1 MMRSSQRCAFAIVA
15 LIFSLVIFGAA
26 TAAQTS
32 NATLQGIVADTSGA
46 VLPGVTVKLES
57 PSTGLTRDLVT
68 NAAGV
73 YVFNFLPAG
82 NYVVSAE
89 LSGFKTAR
97 HDQVR
102 LEIGQNLELDLRM
115 EVGQLSEVVNVE
127 GTAAPLDRT
136 SPTIGTVIQAS
147 QLKELPL
154 AGRHWAGLMLLAPG
168 AINTGD
174 GTHLSTRFVGRARDD
189 NNWTF
194 DGIDATGVKDPR
206 QDSAAR
212 LIISSESIAE
222 FRVSSSMYSAE
233 SGTAAG
239 GQVQLISKMGT
250 NQFIGTAY
258 NFIRNDAFDSR
269 PFGTLGSLPPFSLN
283 QFGVN
288 LGGPIV
294 SGRTFFFANY
304 EGLRQRQTQ
313 SFTRFVPSAAFR
325 SSITGPLASVVTL
338 YPAGTGRTSD
348 PNIDEWRGTNQVT
361 ADENAGLVRID
372 QRLTDKM
379 SFYARY
385 NFDKAN
391 IVSPSGTGFT
401 TNKLRPSN
409 FAAHFQ
415 RIFSPTIVNEL
426 KFGYNASL
434 RDSVRQGPS
443 SAQISVS
450 GFEALTGPQEVTENG
465 RSFSVLNDTA
475 ILRGRHNLKVGGE
488 IRRIL
493 VGVGEGN
500 TTSLSYNSRPNFQN
514 NLLESFSIIDFP
526 LVEGQRWWYLGYI
539 QDDMKL
545 RPNLTVN
552 AGLRYEYYSVVQEKN
567 GRDKVWRLSCG
578 GYCPPG
584 TSWYDPDFNNF
595 APRVGF
601 AWAPTRFNDKTVV
614 RGGFGVFYGPGQND
628 DVFAPIDNSG
638 SRIGLE
644 RVTVPSLRFPIEPF
658 LPLALT
664 TGESPRA
671 LDEHRVDMHANQ
683 YSVSVQQALPWRL
696 TTQIGYVGNKGYHML
711 DRNNINLID
720 PATGRRPLPNFGR
733 VDIKGSESRTSF
745 NGLQL
750 SLHRQMSDG
759 FLFGA
764 QYMWSHALDE
774 GALGGGESQE
784 PQNAACRSCEWG
796 TTNQDIP
803 HTLTVNWV
811 YELPFGTGRGN
822 FGDVGLLEHIFGG
835 WQLSG
840 LMQARTGRPLT
851 ITVNRAGSDLPDGNN
866 RNQRPDIV
874 PGVDFY
880 PANQTPDQW
889 MNIAAFAVPARGTWG
904 NAGRNILRGPGLFQV
919 DLAMQK
925 RFAINGRRNFEFRWE
940 AFNAFNRMNLGNP
953 GTNIS
958 TPATFGRITGPLNS
972 GYGTGTARQ
981 MQMMLRMNF

>member
-1 MMRSSQRCAFAIVA
+1 MMRSSRWCAFAILA
-15 LIFSLVIFGAA
+15 LVFCLVGFGTDA
-26 TAAQTS
+26 TAQTS
-32 NATLQGIVADTSGA
+32 NATLQGIVSDTSGA

-57 PSTGLTRDLVT
+57 PSTGLSRDLVT
-68 NAAGV
+68 NSAGV

-82 NYVVSAE
+82 IYVVSAE

-102 LEIGQNLELDLRM
+102 LEIGQNLQLDLRM

-136 SPTIGTVIQAS
+136 SPTIGTVIQSS

-233 SGTAAG
+233 SGMAAG

-250 NQFIGTAY
+250 NQFTGTAY

-269 PFGTLGSLPPFSLN
+269 PFGTLGELPPFSLN
-283 QFGVN
+283 QFGIN

-294 SGRTFFFANY
+294 TGRTFFFVNY

-325 SSITGPLASVVTL
+325 AGVTGALASVVAL
-338 YPAGTGRTSD
+338 YPAGTGPTSD
-348 PNIDEWRGTNQVT
+348 AAIDEWRGTNQVT

-372 QRLTDKM
+372 QRISDKM
-379 SFYARY
+379 TFYARY
-385 NFDKAN
+385 NFDRADIIN
-391 IVSPSGTGFT
+391 PGDTGFT
-401 TNKLRPSN
+401 TNQLRPSN
-409 FAAHFQ
+409 FASHLQ
-415 RIFSPTIVNEL
+415 RIFSPSVVNEL

-434 RDSVRQGPS
+434 RESVRQGPS
-443 SAQISVS
+443 TAQIGIS
-450 GFEALTGPQEVTENG
+450 GFTALTGPEEQIEDG
-465 RSFSVLNDTA
+465 RSFSLIDDIA
-475 ILRGRHNLKVGGE
+475 ILRGRHNIKMGGE
-488 IRRIL
+488 IRRIF

-500 TTSLSYNSRPNFQN
+500 TTSVTYQSRPNFQN
-514 NLLESFSIIDFP
+514 NVLESFSIVDFP
-526 LVEGQRWWYLGYI
+526 YVEGRRWWYTGYV
-539 QDDMKL
+539 QDDIKL
-545 RPNLTVN
+545 RPNLTIN
-552 AGLRYEYYSVVQEKN
+552 AGLRYEYYSVVKEKS
-567 GRDKVWRLSCG
+567 GRDKVWRVSCG
-578 GYCPPG
+578 GFCAPG
-584 TSWYDPDFNNF
+584 TPWYDPDFNNF
-595 APRVGF
+595 GPRLGV
-601 AWAPTRFNDKTVV
+601 AWAPERFNDRTVI
-614 RGGFGVFYGPGQND
+614 RGGFGRFYGPGQND

-638 SRIGLE
+638 SRIALE
-644 RVTVPSLRFPIEPF
+644 RVTVPTLRFPIDPF
-658 LPLALT
+658 LPLAAT
-664 TGESPRA
+664 TGVAARA
-671 LDEHRVDMHANQ
+671 VDEHRVDMYADH

-696 TTQIGYVGNKGYHML
+696 TTQIGYVGNQGRHML
-711 DRNNINLID
+711 DRSYVNLID
-720 PATGRRPLPNFGR
+720 PATGRRPLGQYGR
-733 VDIKGSESRTSF
+733 VDIKGSDSKTNF

-750 SLHRQMSDG
+750 SLHRQMSGG
-759 FLFGA
+759 FLFGT
-764 QYMWSHALDE
+764 QYMWSHAFDE
-774 GALGGGESQE
+774 GSLGGGESQT
-784 PQNAACRSCEWG
+784 PQNVACRSCEWA

-811 YELPFGTGRGN
+811 YELPFGTERGA
-822 FGDVGLLEHIFGG
+822 FGEASLMEHLFGG

-840 LMQARTGRPLT
+840 LMQARSGRPLT
-851 ITVNRAGSDLPDGNN
+851 VTVTRGGSDLPDGNN
-866 RNQRPDIV
+866 SGQRPDV
-874 PGVDFY
+874 VSGVDPY
-880 PANQTPDQW
+880 PATKTPDQW
-889 MNIAAFAVPARGTWG
+889 LNIAAFAVPARGTWG
-904 NAGRNILRGPGLFQV
+904 NVARNTLRGPGLFQI
-919 DLAMQK
+919 DLALQK